1 MKIAFLTEKIE
12 PKAEAEIKLLKD
24 NGFEVLVFDS
34 KNLEDRLIGQ
44 RKDFDLVY
52 VWQDIGFFAA
62 AAKIKFIWQ
71 TPLVYRQNEKIIF
84 EEAQKKAAKYLF
96 AEADKI
102 LLADNNFTGDWQAIG
117 LDLYEQKL
125 VWPGGDEKIIG
136 LFNDLIKAD
145 KNYDLRICYFGSF
158 DRYYT
163 RNRILLKG
171 LPKNQVKVIKVNDR
185 SAKLAKFFKLWRLH
199 QKIKNDYDLMFVAF
213 QGQLIMPLAW
223 LLARLSGKKI
233 VFDAIFSIYDSVVL
247 DRKEVSPKTLRAR
260 YLHFLDWFSC
270 RLADIV
276 IVHTKFHKEFF
287 IEEFGLKN
295 RADKIVTLYV
305 GADNELLFPQPE
317 LAPKADPFIVHFHGS
332 YIPAQGLE
340 HVIIG
345 AAKILKN
352 ENIIF
357 NLIGRGQSYQEVKNK
372 AAEWQLNNVNFI
384 EPVPY
389 RVLGKYMNQSDV
401 CLGSFGVSPKIT
413 RVVPLK
419 VFEALA
425 CGRALITARTPAI
438 LELLTEEEN
447 CLLTEMGDPADLAEK
462 ILYLK
467 NNPAVKEKIAKNG
480 YDLFINNLSP
490 NATANK
496 LKKIFLSLYEA
507 DKR

>member
-12 PKAEAEIKLLKD
+12 PKAEAEIKLLED

-34 KNLEDRLIGQ
+34 KNLEGRLINQ
-44 RKDFDLVY
+44 RKDLDLIY
-52 VWQDIGFFAA
+52 VWQAIGLAGL
-62 AAKIKFIWQ
+62 AAKIKFILQ
-71 TPLVYRQNEKIIF
+71 TALVYRQNEKISF
-84 EEAQKKAAKYLF
+84 NQDQKKAAKYLF

-102 LLADNNFTGDWQAIG
+102 LLADNDFVSDWQAMN

-125 VWPGGDEKIIG
+125 VLPSADEKIAG
-136 LFNDLIKAD
+136 LFEDLIKAN

-158 DRYYT
+158 DQYYT

-171 LPKNQVKVIKVNDR
+171 LPRNQVKVIKVNDR
-185 SAKLAKFFKLWRLH
+185 SAKLAKFFKLWRMH
-199 QKIKNDYDLMFVAF
+199 RKIKNDYDLMFVAF

-223 LLARLSGKKI
+223 LLARLNKKKI

-247 DRKEVSPKTLRAR
+247 DRKEVSPRTFRAK
-260 YLHFLDWFSC
+260 YLHFLDWLAC

-305 GADNELLFPQPE
+305 GADNELLFPRPE
-317 LAPKADPFIVHFHGS
+317 LAPKADPFVVHFHGS

-345 AAKILKN
+345 AAKILKE
-352 ENIIF
+352 ENIVF

-372 AAEWQLNNVNFI
+372 AAEWQLNKVNFI
-384 EPVPY
+384 KPVPY

-438 LELLTEEEN
+438 LELLTEGEN
-447 CLLTEMGDPADLAEK
+447 CLLTEMGEPQDLAEK

-480 YDLFINNLSP
+480 YDLFVNNLSP
-490 NATANK
+490 NASANK
-496 LKKIFLSLYEA
+496 LKKIFLSLYETNQ
-507 DKR
+507 R